1 MKAIRIHD
9 EVRGLLAFDLK
20 DILAVLGRRAINS
33 TWSVGAVEGHV
44 EEGVDATSPR
54 SNEYDELA
62 LTGTRVSGRHLL
74 KLAKETR
81 QIIWGRFVGY
91 DASSTD
97 PSSTNPSST
106 NPWVV
111 IIAFDSTFFE
121 VRCDDDDA
129 LARLMRTFKD
139 VRSADA

>member
-9 EVRGLLAFDLK
+9 NARGLLDFDLK
-20 DILAVLGRRAINS
+20 DILAVLGKRAINS
-33 TWSVGAVEGHV
+33 AWSVGAVEGHK
-44 EEGVDATSPR
+44 EEGVDATGRR
-54 SNEYDELA
+54 SSEYDQLA

-91 DASSTD
+91 DASS
-97 PSSTNPSST
+97 P

-121 VRCDDDDA
+121 VRSDDAEA

-139 VRSADA
+139 VRSHLA